1 VLDELGQA
9 SLWEFAAQSIASR
22 EQLSGTLELSSGDR
36 VPTTCLPVF
45 DGRATVGALI
55 EIETP
60 TRVVPQLRGPRPAA
74 KPTQPRGAWHDVM
87 EHARTLSD
95 RGLPLLVVGEEGVG
109 KVALV
114 REVFAGEY
122 GRGEVTVLDARRQSI
137 DGASAWV
144 KRFGRALGAGGGVV
158 VVRHIEALD
167 SSAARAACGLVD
179 AYVDG
184 PVRLVGTMTHDAA
197 AVYQPLVDRFAV
209 ASLRIPPLRD
219 RMQDLPAL
227 LVSLTE
233 RHSTPGARPPRWLPD
248 AIQTLT
254 RLDWPANVRQ
264 LENVVRRVLAT
275 CGDADIVAKD
285 LPEEIRGQAPRR
297 RLSRLERV
305 ELDAIM
311 TALQQS
317 RGNKSEAASFLG
329 ISRATLYRKIRTFGV
344 NLDRNVF

>member
-1 VLDELGQA
+1 M
-9 SLWEFAAQSIASR
+9 AQ
-22 EQLSGTLELSSGDR
+22 
-36 VPTTCLPVF
+36 
-45 DGRATVGALI
+45 
-55 EIETP
+55 
-60 TRVVPQLRGPRPAA
+60 
-74 KPTQPRGAWHDVM
+74 
-87 EHARTLSD
+87 ARTLSD
-95 RGLPLLVVGEEGVG
+95 RGLPLLIVGEEGVG

-114 REVFAGEY
+114 REVFVGEH
-122 GRGEVTVLDARRQSI
+122 GRGEVTVFDARAQSV
-137 DGASAWV
+137 DGTSVWV
-144 KRFGRALGAGGGVV
+144 KRLGRALGADGGVV

-179 AYVDG
+179 AYADG
-184 PVRLVGTMTHDAA
+184 PVRLVGTMTDDAA
-197 AVYQPLVDRFAV
+197 TAAYQPLVDRFAV
-209 ASLRIPPLRD
+209 ASIRIPPLRD

-233 RHSTPGARPPRWLPD
+233 RHSTPGSRPPRWLPD

-275 CGDADIVAKD
+275 RGDTGIAARD

-297 RLSRLERV
+297 RLSHLERV

-317 RGNKSEAASFLG
+317 RGNKSEAAAFLG
-329 ISRATLYRKIRTFGV
+329 ISRATLYRKIRTFGI
-344 NLDRNVF
+344 NLERNVF